1 MDYLKLP
8 QDWLQ
13 REIAATKAEVARWPP
28 EWRDEPVGPQRAIPA
43 SPAKV
48 QAESQAVKRRLEERD
63 S

>member
-13 REIAATKAEVARWPP
+13 RQIAAAKAEVARWPP
-28 EWRDEPVGPQRAIPA
+28 EWRENPVGPQRAIPA

-48 QAESQAVKRRLEERD
+48 QAESQAIKRRLEEQ
-63 S
+63 